1 MHGGDPSIVMMS
13 IIEAT
18 TSSQRLIPSPPVKVS
33 GASALA
39 LCLGLLAAPPTV
51 RAEDEV
57 KALPDPLN
65 PVTGPASDLNG
76 YFGGGSLP
84 PSLRTPSR
92 LRVGDFAIAGQAAFG
107 ILYDDNVEAD
117 DEERDEDVFL
127 SVSPSVRA
135 QSTYARHSIGFG
147 AGATAATALKD
158 TTDDFF
164 NWRIGADGRVD
175 LSERSRINAAVD
187 YSRDIEDDENVDAE
201 DDNDDIPVNNVNAR
215 LGYAT
220 AGQRLGYSIG
230 GDVARFDIEGDDF
243 QDRDRTSIG
252 LNGSLRYRWSEDLS
266 FSGGPTYRHSTFDE
280 DVADDGDGRDADE
293 FGLQLGVGY
302 RFSRTI
308 TTRAAVGYSLVAF
321 DDPDREDNDT
331 ATGSA
336 GLTWSPGNGTMLD
349 LDASRSLA
357 VSVEDDEDSRTRTSG
372 SATLVHRLSLG
383 SRSALSSS
391 LALSIAR
398 LSDLDRTDRD
408 LIAGLTFAYRLTDSA
423 FLSTS
428 YRFSHRSSNDDD
440 AEFYRNLLSVGLTVS
455 Y

>member
-1 MHGGDPSIVMMS
+1 MMS
-13 IIEAT
+13 MIET
-18 TSSQRLIPSPPVKVS
+18 TPSTRPAVPPLPLKAA
-33 GASALA
+33 GACALT
-39 LCLGLLAAPPTV
+39 LCLSLLTAPLTV
-51 RAEDEV
+51 RAEEEEA

-65 PVTGPASDLNG
+65 PAAGPASDLNG

-84 PSLRTPSR
+84 PSLQTPSR
-92 LRVGDFAIAGQAAFG
+92 LRVGDFAIGAQAAFG

-158 TTDDFF
+158 TSDDVF

-175 LSERSRINAAVD
+175 LTERSKINAAVD
-187 YSRDIEDDENVDAE
+187 YSRDIEDDEDVDSE
-201 DDNDDIPVNNVNAR
+201 DDDDDIPVNNVNAR
-215 LGYAT
+215 LGYSID
-220 AGQRLGYSIG
+220 GERLGYSIG
-230 GDVARFDIEGDDF
+230 GDVTRFDIEGDDF

-252 LNGSLRYRWSEDLS
+252 LNGSLRYRWSENLS
-266 FSGGPTYRHSTFDE
+266 LSGGPTYRHSTFDE

-293 FGLQLGVGY
+293 FGLQAGVGY
-302 RFSRTI
+302 RASRTI
-308 TTRAAVGYSLVAF
+308 TTRAAIGYSLIAF
-321 DDPDREDNDT
+321 EDPDREDNDT

-336 GLTWSPGNGTMLD
+336 GLTWAPGNGTTLD

-372 SATLVHRLSLG
+372 SATLAHRLRLG
-383 SRSALSSS
+383 SRSVLSSS
-391 LALSIAR
+391 LAFSIAR
-398 LSDLDRTDRD
+398 ISDLDRTDRD
-408 LIAGLTFAYRLTDSA
+408 LITGLSYAYRLTDHA
-423 FLSTS
+423 FLSAS
-428 YRFSHRSSNDDD
+428 YRFSRRFSNDDD
-440 AEFYRNLLSVGLTVS
+440 ADFYRNLLSVGLTVS